1 MKAIVYQRYGPPDV
15 LEMREVETPVPGDRD
30 LLIKVEA
37 ASVNRSDWEGLIG
50 KPLYA
55 RMNGLRRPH
64 QRILGSDVAGRVEAV
79 GSAVELFRPGD
90 EVFGDV
96 MYHGGSAFAEYVTV
110 PETAPIVHK
119 PAEITFAEAS
129 TLPQAAVIA
138 LQGTSG
144 RIEPGD
150 RILVNGAG
158 GGTGAFAVQMAK
170 AAGAEVTGVDNGF
183 KQDLMRSL
191 GCDHVLD
198 YTQTDYT
205 KTGNRYDLIL
215 DLVCER
221 SMFAIRRAVAP
232 GGRYAVV
239 GGSMRAMLSAAIVGR
254 LLSTGGRRMGVLMV
268 RPNKEDLR
276 RVADM
281 VVAGA
286 VAHHYRA
293 DLPAGRS
300 ARGATPPRRRPRPRK
315 AGHRGGLTSTRIH
328 GSQGFKSNRLYS
340 EGPGPP
346 ESGKEVDYGF
356 GVV

>member
-1 MKAIVYQRYGPPDV
+1 MGAIVKAIVYQRYGPPDV
-15 LEMREVETPVPGDRD
+15 LEMRDVETPVPGDRD

-79 GSAVELFRPGD
+79 GSAVEMFRPGD
-90 EVFGDV
+90 DVFGDV

-119 PAEITFAEAS
+119 PPEVTFAEAS

-144 RIEPGD
+144 RIGPGD

-158 GGTGAFAVQMAK
+158 GGVGAFAVQMAK
-170 AAGAEVTGVDNGF
+170 AAGAEATGVDNGF
-183 KQDLMRSL
+183 KQDHMRSL
-191 GCDHVLD
+191 GCDHVID
-198 YTQTDYT
+198 YTETDYT
-205 KTGNRYDLIL
+205 NTGDRYDLIL

-221 SMFAIRRAVAP
+221 STFAIRRAVAP

-239 GGSMRAMLSAAIVGR
+239 GGSVRAILSAVIVGR

-268 RPNKEDLR
+268 RPNKEDLH
-276 RVADM
+276 RVANM

-286 VAHHYRA
+286 LRTTFERTYPLSGVPEALRHLGEGRA
-293 DLPAGRS
+293 LGKLVIEVGSPPQNSTTTPLP
-300 ARGATPPRRRPRPRK
+300 
-315 AGHRGGLTSTRIH
+315 ST
-328 GSQGFKSNRLYS
+328 
-340 EGPGPP
+340 
-346 ESGKEVDYGF
+346 
-356 GVV
+356 